1 MSHRRQNRKR
11 RLERAAS
18 RHAATPVM
26 YGGFEAARP
35 SPDRIIPLWPTLDTR
50 QEVDGSDLYWLW
62 RTARW
67 LYANDPHV
75 SMAVHSIANLCGWL
89 MPLPV
94 TDDAE
99 WNRLASA
106 AFARV
111 ANNPILFDAAH
122 RLTWKTA
129 QLWME
134 QRAVVDGDVLTV
146 LRSPSSAAVSFVE
159 APRITGDGADMVT
172 GIRLGADG
180 EPTAYNITSP
190 NGGAPVEIPAAQA
203 ILYQQRPDASRP
215 RGYSEIAAA
224 MTNLQDAK
232 EISGY
237 LKISIKNAASFAI
250 VEEKPL
256 EDPVA
261 GKAAAWAA
269 RKAARTGNT
278 SDTPTVP
285 VPDQNWS
292 VVNGVRMTSLSPG
305 RKLSVLTDPRPSSQ
319 NEHFIERL
327 INSLANCV
335 GLDPI
340 TLYNPER
347 LASASTRLILQ
358 KLSIWRDARLLQR
371 EIWANRVYQHIIARE
386 VDAGRLRPCRAAA
399 WQNVA
404 WIKPRDMSIDK
415 GRDTTAEINLIRE
428 GLADANAWTLAT
440 EGLTV
445 RQIIERRAA
454 DLRAARD
461 IAEKYDVP
469 VSDILPGALGNTNVQ
484 PADDPA
490 DSAAGADDTDAPA
503 DPEPEA

>member
-1 MSHRRQNRKR
+1 MSARRKKHRRP
-11 RLERAAS
+11 LTP
-18 RHAATPVM
+18 RHISPQM

-35 SPDRIIPLWPTLDTR
+35 SPDRTIPLWPTLDAR
-50 QEVDGSDLYWLW
+50 YEVDGADMFWLQ

-111 ANNPILFDAAH
+111 ANNPVLFDAAH

-146 LRSPSSAAVSFVE
+146 LRDPSAAAVSFVE
-159 APRITGDGADMVT
+159 APRITGDGDKLVT
-172 GIRLGADG
+172 GVYLGKDG
-180 EPTAYNITSP
+180 EATAYNITTP
-190 NGGAPVEIPAAQA
+190 GADPTVISADAA

-256 EDPVA
+256 DDPIA
-261 GKAAAWAA
+261 SKAAAWAA
-269 RKAARTGNT
+269 RKASRTGT
-278 SDTPTVP
+278 TPAAP
-285 VPDQNWS
+285 AAPMAPEQNWS
-292 VVNGVRMTSLSPG
+292 VVNGVKMTSLSPG
-305 RKLSVLTDPRPSSQ
+305 RKLTVLTDPRPSSQ

-358 KLSIWRDARLLQR
+358 KLSLWRDARLLQR

-386 VDAGRLRPCRAAA
+386 VAAGRLRPCRAAA

-461 IAEKYDVP
+461 IAAAYDVP
-469 VSDILPGALGNTNVQ
+469 VADIMPGALGNTNIT
-484 PADDPA
+484 PADDA
-490 DSAAGADDTDAPA
+490 ENAAPDTADDTATLPT